1 MSNEEQTIALVVFG
15 AVLPFIFYI
24 FVWLNVEFAK
34 MKLYKKALIH
44 FLGGPVVWFFVGIPT
59 AFDFLI
65 KWLKS

>member
-34 MKLYKKALIH
+34 MKLYKKLLYT
-44 FLGGPVVWFFVGIPT
+44 F
-59 AFDFLI
+59 
-65 KWLKS
+65 